1 MPKIVSRPAV
11 DTVPAATARRLF
23 LGAQELLGDPTRRVT
38 PALVQRTIE
47 RMGFVQVD
55 TINVVQRAHHHILCS
70 RLDGYRP
77 RHLARLLERD
87 RKLFEHWTHDA
98 SVIPAAWYPHWKIRF
113 RRYAEQW
120 HAPDSWW
127 AQRMGGKPKKVTAHV
142 LDRITKEGPLMSRDF
157 EHDGPPGKNTWW
169 GWKPSKAALEHLWRV
184 GRLAVKA
191 RVNFHKIYD
200 LSERVLP
207 DHHAAEAPDPDEHV
221 AWAAHAALERLGF
234 ATAAEIAG
242 FFRAVSI
249 TDVRAWCREA
259 EGRGEIV
266 PVLVETADGSA
277 PRREYALPDWRTR
290 VARCPDPPA
299 RCRVMSPFDPVMR
312 DRARALRRF
321 GFDYRFEA
329 FVPAP
334 KRRYGY
340 YVLPIL
346 EGDRFVGR
354 LDAKLHRDRGELE
367 VRGLWWEDGVRI
379 TRARHAALEAA
390 LHRMAEPLGADCVD
404 FTAT

>member
-1 MPKIVSRPAV
+1 MPRTAADP
-11 DTVPAATARRLF
+11 VPAATARRLF

-38 PALVQRTIE
+38 PALVHRVIA

-55 TINVVQRAHHHILCS
+55 TINVVQRAHHHILGS

-77 RHLARLLERD
+77 RHLTRLLERD

-113 RRYAEQW
+113 RSYARRWRDERW
-120 HAPDSWW
+120 SAPDSWW
-127 AQRMGGKPKKVTAHV
+127 AQRMGGKPKQVIDHV
-142 LDRITKEGPLMSRDF
+142 LDRVTNEGPLMSRDF
-157 EHDGPPGKNTWW
+157 EHDGPSGAWW
-169 GWKPSKAALEHLWRV
+169 GWKPPKAALEHLWRV
-184 GRLAVKA
+184 GRLAVRA

-200 LSERVLP
+200 LSERVFP
-207 DHHAAEAPDPDEHV
+207 DQHAADAPDPDEHI
-221 AWAAHAALERLGF
+221 AWAARMALERLGF

-242 FFRAVSI
+242 FFRAVPI
-249 TDVRAWCREA
+249 NDVRAWCEEAQRRE
-259 EGRGEIV
+259 EIV

-277 PRREYALPDWRTR
+277 PRREYGLPDWRKR
-290 VARCPDPPA
+290 VARCPDPPD
-299 RCRVMSPFDPVMR
+299 RIRVMSPFDPVLR

-346 EGDRFVGR
+346 EADRFTGR
-354 LDAKLHRDRGELE
+354 LDAKLHRGRGVLE
-367 VRGLWWEDGVRI
+367 VRGLWWEPGVRPS
-379 TRARHAALEAA
+379 RRRLSALDAALGR
-390 LHRMAEPLGADCVD
+390 LAESVD
-404 FTAT
+404 ASAFEITAT